1 MSEQQVPG
9 RLPAYYQAPGS
20 SFTDFLHQAAP
31 HLLPGRRP
39 LPPVEPTVDLGL
51 RHGTTIVALTFTGG
65 VLMAGDRR
73 ATAGNYIAQRDIE
86 KVFATDDYS
95 VVGIAGTAGM
105 AVEMVKLFRVELEH
119 YEKIQGTHLSL
130 DGKANRLSTMVRG
143 NLSLAMQGL
152 VIIPLFAGF
161 DPNAADG
168 APAGRIFS
176 YDAAGGPYEEQ
187 HFHTIGSGSPYAKG
201 SLKKL
206 WREGLSPEEATR
218 VAIDALYDAADD
230 DTATGG
236 PDVNRQIFPLV
247 LLVTAQ
253 GSARVP
259 ADQIAQVSEAV
270 VAARRGKP
278 GG

>member
-9 RLPAYYQAPGS
+9 RLPATYLAPGS

-39 LPPVEPTVDLGL
+39 LPPTEASADLGL
-51 RHGTTIVALTFTGG
+51 RHGTTIVALTFADG

-86 KVFATDDYS
+86 KVFPTDDYS

-119 YEKIQGTHLSL
+119 YEKIQGTALSL

-152 VIIPLFAGF
+152 AIIPLFAGY
-161 DPNAADG
+161 DLEAEESAR
-168 APAGRIFS
+168 AGRIFS

-187 HFHTIGSGSPYAKG
+187 HFQTIGSGSPYAKG

-206 WREGLSPEEATR
+206 WRDGLNADEAIQ
-218 VAIDALYDAADD
+218 VAVNALYDAADD

-236 PDVNRQIFPLV
+236 PDLNRQIYPLV
-247 LLVTAQ
+247 IQVTAA
-253 GSARVP
+253 GTSTVP
-259 ADQIAQVSEAV
+259 QEQIAEVAQSV
-270 VAARRGKP
+270 VAARRNRP